1 MATRKARLKSA
12 ATRAA
17 KGAKRWAAAA
27 ARGGS
32 RLLKEAKKQAEAN
45 DRKRRLQRTLLKGA
59 RVVTAAG
66 KAAFSAGAAAGVKAA
81 RAKPSRKSK
90 EAKLSKGAK
99 RAKARPS
106 R

>member
-32 RLLKEAKKQAEAN
+32 RLLKEAKKQAEAH

-81 RAKPSRKSK
+81 RAKPRRKSK

-99 RAKARPS
+99 RAKARPA

>member
-32 RLLKEAKKQAEAN
+32 RLLKEAKKQAEA
-45 DRKRRLQRTLLKGA
+45 RTASAVCATLLRG
-59 RVVTAAG
+59 
-66 KAAFSAGAAAGVKAA
+66 
-81 RAKPSRKSK
+81 RA
-90 EAKLSKGAK
+90 
-99 RAKARPS
+99 
-106 R
+106 